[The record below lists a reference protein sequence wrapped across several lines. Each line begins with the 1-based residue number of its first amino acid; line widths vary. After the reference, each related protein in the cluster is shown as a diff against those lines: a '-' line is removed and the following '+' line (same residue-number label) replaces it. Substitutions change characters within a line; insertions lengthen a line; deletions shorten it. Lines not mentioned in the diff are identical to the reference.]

1 MFILHSR
8 AVGQQFAFTR
18 QMQAFFLLIRFI
30 ASEIDAL
37 ITLNTRL
44 KTLPSDEHP
53 NGSERVATRGEG
65 PDGQKTSAQA
75 QFEASE
81 AA

>member
-1 MFILHSR
+1 MLKLHSR
-8 AVGQQFAFTR
+8 AVGQQFADYEAD
-18 QMQAFFLLIRFI
+18 AFFCYF

-44 KTLPSDEHP
+44 KSLPSYEHP